1 MNVGQLIDKL
11 KKMPQELEVY
21 DSSWEVVKD
30 ACIATLNDLDEDIC
44 TATLNDL
51 DKEIVIII

>member
-21 DSSWEVVKD
+21 NSSWEVIKD
-30 ACIATLNDLDEDIC
+30 VCKVLGDE
-44 TATLNDL
+44 TYE
-51 DKEIVIII
+51 EIVIII